1 MNFEKTLI
9 PGELV
14 KRYKRF
20 FVDVKIHNT
29 TVTAHCP
36 NTGSMFG
43 LLNKGNK
50 VWLSKNDNPK
60 RKLKYTLQIIEQK
73 NKKVGINTHLT
84 NKIVY
89 EALTDKHIES
99 FKNFDNIQTEVKFG
113 ENTRFDFFLST
124 KKQKVFIEVKNVTLS
139 RTEGVAEFPDTITSR
154 GQKHINELVKANK
167 EGYQVYILYVI
178 QRDDCQKFKIA
189 KDIDCKYYELL
200 EKAVKKN
207 LKVLCY
213 DCKFTS
219 KGIKLNHEI
228 KFKIK

>member
-1 MNFEKTLI
+1 MT
-9 PGELV
+9 
-14 KRYKRF
+14 Y
-20 FVDVKIHNT
+20 
-29 TVTAHCP
+29 
-36 NTGSMFG
+36 
-43 LLNKGNK
+43 
-50 VWLSKNDNPK
+50 
-60 RKLKYTLQIIEQK
+60 
-73 NKKVGINTHLT
+73 
-84 NKIVY
+84 
-89 EALTDKHIES
+89 KHIES

-178 QRDDCQKFKIA
+178 QRDDCQKFEIA
-189 KDIDCKYYELL
+189 KDIDSKYYELL

-219 KGIKLNHEI
+219 KGIKLNREI